1 MIMSPEVLFQFLF
14 WTLNKAYQRIND
26 SGVLEPTSCSSPS
39 EADILQFCVMTDT
52 DLKCT
57 T

>member
-14 WTLNKAYQRIND
+14 RTLNKAYQRVND
-26 SGVLEPTSCSSPS
+26 SGVLEPTSRSSPS